1 MEAAEKRIA
10 DAEDEI
16 ANLEARMADPA
27 LYQNPEEARQVAQRH
42 AELQAGMDALYED
55 WEELSEIAGGSEGG
69 SAAGQSCRD

>member
-1 MEAAEKRIA
+1 MS
-10 DAEDEI
+10 
-16 ANLEARMADPA
+16 DPA

-55 WEELSEIAGGSEGG
+55 WEELSEIVGGSGGG